1 MDKVITKFL
10 ILTRRLTKI
19 NNEMIFEEPEE
30 NILNLNKI
38 INNIIKYFI
47 KDLPDTLQLKMNK
60 KK

>member
-1 MDKVITKFL
+1 
-10 ILTRRLTKI
+10 
-19 NNEMIFEEPEE
+19 MIFEEPEE
-30 NILNLNKI
+30 NILNLNKV